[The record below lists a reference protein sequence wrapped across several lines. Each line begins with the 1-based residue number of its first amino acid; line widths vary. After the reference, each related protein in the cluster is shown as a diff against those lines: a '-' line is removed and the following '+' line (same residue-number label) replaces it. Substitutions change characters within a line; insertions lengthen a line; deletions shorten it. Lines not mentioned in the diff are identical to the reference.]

1 MRPWDRN
8 LGFGL
13 TVQWIEMLVEFTEPI
28 MLEDRQSAYGRNVGG
43 VQKNNWRM
51 PFLCGVRMARHAPYY
66 LIDRRSALNTM
77 SRTNVLTADQEMSF
91 ASTKAAVAASP
102 PITIVCDALR
112 KGLEPV

>member
-1 MRPWDRN
+1 
-8 LGFGL
+8 
-13 TVQWIEMLVEFTEPI
+13 MLEEFTEPI
-28 MLEDRQSAYGRNVGG
+28 MLEDRQSTYWRNVGG
-43 VQKNNWRM
+43 VQENNWRM
-51 PFLCGVRMARHAPYY
+51 PSLCGVRMAGHAPYY

-77 SRTNVLTADQEMSF
+77 SRTNVLTTDQEMSF